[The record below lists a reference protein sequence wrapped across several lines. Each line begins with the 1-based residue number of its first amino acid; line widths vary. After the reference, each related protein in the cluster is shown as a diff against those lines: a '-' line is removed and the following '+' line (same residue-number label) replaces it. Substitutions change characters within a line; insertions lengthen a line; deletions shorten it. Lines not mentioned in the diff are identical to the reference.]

1 MAAAFDAI
9 TASAILKI
17 VGKDDWSLF
26 VGQWPAAFLL
36 MGVYNKKV
44 KQHGSDAYS
53 KVFEGQLDRELLPNL
68 GPPRSNRISKL
79 RSTKQEEHAKGW
91 IIAIF

>member
-1 MAAAFDAI
+1 MQDKVQTGVPEDRFTGAIEAQTSKIPSSGYLAAAVGAI
-9 TASAILKI
+9 AASAILKM

-36 MGVYNKKV
+36 MGVYNKMV

-53 KVFEGQLDRELLPNL
+53 K
-68 GPPRSNRISKL
+68 
-79 RSTKQEEHAKGW
+79 A
-91 IIAIF
+91 A